1 MPLYNVEGC
10 LKEAV
15 DSVVNQS
22 VGFKDN
28 IQIIFV
34 NDGSSDGTDD
44 MCSQNKEKYPENI
57 TYVSKPNGGVSSVRN
72 CAMRY
77 INGRYTVFFDG
88 DDKWACCA
96 FSEICTFFNKHVVEL
111 DICFC
116 KLVYIGDYEKKT
128 HPLDYKVENGTRIV
142 I

>member
-22 VGFKDN
+22 IGFKDN

-44 MCSQNKEKYPENI
+44 MC
-57 TYVSKPNGGVSSVRN
+57 
-72 CAMRY
+72 
-77 INGRYTVFFDG
+77 
-88 DDKWACCA
+88 
-96 FSEICTFFNKHVVEL
+96 L
-111 DICFC
+111 
-116 KLVYIGDYEKKT
+116 
-128 HPLDYKVENGTRIV
+128 
-142 I
+142 

>member
-22 VGFKDN
+22 IGFKDN

-44 MCSQNKEKYPENI
+44 MCTQNKEKYPENI
-57 TYVSKPNGGVSSVRN
+57 TYVSKPNVGVSSVRN

-77 INGRYTVFFDG
+77 INGRYTVFVGQLLEREKVKVRVLKTDTAWCGITYKKDIPEVKYRFREMIRQKKYKIG
-88 DDKWACCA
+88 L
-96 FSEICTFFNKHVVEL
+96 FSYL
-111 DICFC
+111 
-116 KLVYIGDYEKKT
+116 
-128 HPLDYKVENGTRIV
+128 
-142 I
+142 